1 MESYNRIIDFIKE
14 IYPGEGVIPL
24 HAPHFFGKEKD
35 YLNECIDSTFVSSVG
50 PFVDRMERDLATYTG
65 SRFCVAVVNGTS
77 ALHIALLLS
86 GVKRGDGVI
95 TQAFSFIATSNAISY
110 CGAQPFFVDIDEQ
123 TLGMS
128 ASALEHFFEGTEQ
141 REDGCYHVESGK
153 KITACVP
160 MHSFGMPVDILEIK
174 RLCDH
179 HRVVLIED
187 AAESIGSYHQ
197 GRHTGTLGKFGV
209 FSFNGNKTITC
220 GGGGAIITD
229 DEELA
234 RSAKHITTQA
244 KVPHPYEFYHDEIGF
259 NYRCPNIN
267 AALLCA
273 QLELIEQILMNKRE
287 TAGLYRNFFESE
299 FPAIRFVS
307 EGVDKKSNY
316 WLNAIL
322 FQDEA
327 QRENFIQLAIQQ
339 KVMVRPAWRPMH
351 HLPMF
356 QNAWR
361 DGLVNTEKVYQTLV
375 NLPSSVRV

>member
-1 MESYNRIIDFIKE
+1 M
-14 IYPGEGVIPL
+14 
-24 HAPHFFGKEKD
+24 
-35 YLNECIDSTFVSSVG
+35 
-50 PFVDRMERDLATYTG
+50 
-65 SRFCVAVVNGTS
+65 
-77 ALHIALLLS
+77 
-86 GVKRGDGVI
+86 
-95 TQAFSFIATSNAISY
+95 
-110 CGAQPFFVDIDEQ
+110 
-123 TLGMS
+123 
-128 ASALEHFFEGTEQ
+128 
-141 REDGCYHVESGK
+141 
-153 KITACVP
+153 P

-187 AAESIGSYHQ
+187 AVESIGSYHQ

-234 RSAKHITTQA
+234 RRAKHITTQA

-322 FQDEA
+322 FQEEA